1 MTETAPSLMGLLA
14 ESLRDPR
21 GATRSL
27 MDVPLG
33 RTDRWQA
40 LALAVLISV
49 LLGYFVASSAP
60 PNDYPLSVLIRERPV
75 MALILELSLMILSV
89 FAVYWVGTACGG
101 TGRFEDAILVVA
113 WLEFLIACLQAVQI
127 AAMLTV
133 PSLQGIVVL
142 LSYGL
147 ATWLITNFIA
157 ELHGFKSLLSVFV
170 MILVTLTGAVLGLTI
185 LLSLIGISVG
195 A

>member
-1 MTETAPSLMGLLA
+1 VTEAAPSLMGLLS

-27 MDVPLG
+27 THVPLN

-49 LLGYFVASSAP
+49 FLGFAVAQSAP
-60 PNDYPLSVLIRERPV
+60 PSDYPLAELIRERPI

-89 FAVYWVGTACGG
+89 FAVYWVGHACGG

-127 AAMLTV
+127 AAMLTM

-170 MILVTLTGAVLGLTI
+170 MILVTLTGAVMGLTI
-185 LLSLIGISVG
+185 LLSLIGVTVG
-195 A
+195 V

>member
-1 MTETAPSLMGLLA
+1 MTDAAPSLTGLLS

-21 GATRSL
+21 AATRSL
-27 MDVPLG
+27 THVPLS

-40 LALAVLISV
+40 LTLAVLISV
-49 LLGYFVASSAP
+49 LLGFVVAQSAP
-60 PNDYPLSVLIRERPV
+60 LNDYPLSVLIRERPI

-89 FAVYWVGTACGG
+89 FAVYWVGHACGG
-101 TGRFEDAILVVA
+101 RGRFEDAILVVA

-127 AAMLTV
+127 AAMFTV
-133 PSLQGIVVL
+133 PSLQGVVVL

-185 LLSLIGISVG
+185 VLSLIGITVG

>member
-1 MTETAPSLMGLLA
+1 MTEAAPSLTGLMS

-27 MDVPLG
+27 MHVPLS

-49 LLGYFVASSAP
+49 LLGFVVAQSAP
-60 PNDYPLSVLIRERPV
+60 PNDYPLSVLIRERPI

-89 FAVYWVGTACGG
+89 FAVYWVGHACGG

-127 AAMLTV
+127 AAMFTV

-170 MILVTLTGAVLGLTI
+170 MILVTITGAVLGLTI
-185 LLSLIGISVG
+185 LLSLIGITVG